1 MQSVVKLSEAS
12 NIYKLS
18 DHANGEEDASSHH
31 SDDIQKNP
39 AAAVLSNK
47 DGGTFGIQIHLKC
60 LMKSRL
66 RKSPLWLR
74 NPARTMLLHGSR
86 SSRTQ
91 PRDLTADLRASKG
104 DDFGHPF
111 ADETS
116 SFEHTPPSRNSGSV
130 RRREGFNEENRHEDY
145 ENERQLAQK
154 LSYRYAEP
162 RQAPP
167 QTLGAAVLPYVA
179 ATGVLAFLAGSA
191 AVYFLM
197 GSSSADVKA
206 RAVAPAPETQIE
218 APLVHVDQ
226 PGPKKGS
233 FQRAVASGVSSDSTT
248 FSGSKAG
255 EPGAKP
261 AESGAP
267 VEHQP
272 QKWSDTVETFKQF
285 VRPEQK

>member
-31 SDDIQKNP
+31 SDDMQKNP

-47 DGGTFGIQIHLKC
+47 DGGTFGSLEVSDEKPAAEKPGADSQSSADDALAWLKIIQ
-60 LMKSRL
+60 
-66 RKSPLWLR
+66 
-74 NPARTMLLHGSR
+74 NATA
-86 SSRTQ
+86 
-91 PRDLTADLRASKG
+91 DLTADLRSSKG
-104 DDFGHPF
+104 DDFAHPF

-197 GSSSADVKA
+197 GSSSADVKSG
-206 RAVAPAPETQIE
+206 AVAPAPETQIE

-226 PGPKKGS
+226 PAPKKGS
-233 FQRAVASGVSSDSTT
+233 FQRAAASGVSSDSTA

>member
-47 DGGTFGIQIHLKC
+47 DRSVFGSSNSLEVSDEKRAADKPAVASQSGSDDALAWLKIIQ
-60 LMKSRL
+60 
-66 RKSPLWLR
+66 
-74 NPARTMLLHGSR
+74 NATG
-86 SSRTQ
+86 
-91 PRDLTADLRASKG
+91 DLTADLHASKG
-104 DDFGHPF
+104 DDFGHSF
-111 ADETS
+111 ADETA
-116 SFEHTPPSRNSGSV
+116 SFEPTPPSGIPGPV
-130 RRREGFNEENRHEDY
+130 RRREDFNEENRHEDY
-145 ENERQLAQK
+145 ESERQLAQK

-167 QTLGAAVLPYVA
+167 QTLGTAVLPYVA

-197 GSSSADVKA
+197 GSSSTDVKA
-206 RAVAPAPETQIE
+206 RAVAPALETQIE
-218 APLVHVDQ
+218 APLVHPDQ

-233 FQRAVASGVSSDSTT
+233 FQRAVASGDSTT

-255 EPGAKP
+255 ELGAKP
-261 AESGAP
+261 AEY
-267 VEHQP
+267 

>member
-1 MQSVVKLSEAS
+1 MQSVVKLSDVG

-18 DHANGEEDASSHH
+18 DHTNADQDASSDH
-31 SDDIQKNP
+31 SDGIQKKP
-39 AAAVLSNK
+39 AAAVLGNK
-47 DGGTFGIQIHLKC
+47 DGGAFGNSESLVVSDEKSAAEKPAVDSQSGADDALAWLKIIQ
-60 LMKSRL
+60 
-66 RKSPLWLR
+66 
-74 NPARTMLLHGSR
+74 NATGE
-86 SSRTQ
+86 
-91 PRDLTADLRASKG
+91 LTADLHASKG
-104 DDFGHPF
+104 DDFG
-111 ADETS
+111 DETS
-116 SFEHTPPSRNSGSV
+116 SFEHTPSSRNLGPV
-130 RRREGFNEENRHEDY
+130 RRREGFNEESRHEDY

-162 RQAPP
+162 PQAPP

-218 APLVHVDQ
+218 APLVHVEQ
-226 PGPKKGS
+226 PVPRKGS
-233 FQRAVASGVSSDSTT
+233 FQRAVASGVSSDSATV
-248 FSGSKAG
+248 SGSKAG
-255 EPGAKP
+255 ELGARP
-261 AESGAP
+261 AESGAS

-285 VRPEQK
+285 VKPEQK

>member
-47 DGGTFGIQIHLKC
+47 DGSVFGSSNSLEVSDEKPAADKPAVASQSGSDDALAWLKIIQ
-60 LMKSRL
+60 
-66 RKSPLWLR
+66 
-74 NPARTMLLHGSR
+74 NATG
-86 SSRTQ
+86 
-91 PRDLTADLRASKG
+91 DLTADLHASKG
-104 DDFGHPF
+104 DDFGHSF
-111 ADETS
+111 ADETA
-116 SFEHTPPSRNSGSV
+116 SFESTPPSRIAAPV

-145 ENERQLAQK
+145 ESERQLAQK

-206 RAVAPAPETQIE
+206 RAVAPALETQIE
-218 APLVHVDQ
+218 APLVHADQ

-233 FQRAVASGVSSDSTT
+233 LQRAVASGVSSDSTT
-248 FSGSKAG
+248 FSSSKAG
-255 EPGAKP
+255 ELGAKP
-261 AESGAP
+261 AES
-267 VEHQP
+267 
-272 QKWSDTVETFKQF
+272 QKWSDTVETFKRF

>member
-18 DHANGEEDASSHH
+18 EHANGEEDASSHQL
-31 SDDIQKNP
+31 DDTQKNP
-39 AAAVLSNK
+39 AAAVLGNK
-47 DGGTFGIQIHLKC
+47 DGGAFGSLEVSDEKPAAEKPGADSQSSADDALAWLKIIQ
-60 LMKSRL
+60 
-66 RKSPLWLR
+66 
-74 NPARTMLLHGSR
+74 NATV
-86 SSRTQ
+86 
-91 PRDLTADLRASKG
+91 DLTADLRASKG
-104 DDFGHPF
+104 DEFGHAF
-111 ADETS
+111 ADGTS

-130 RRREGFNEENRHEDY
+130 RRGEDVSQENRHEDY

-167 QTLGAAVLPYVA
+167 ETLGAAVLPYVA

-206 RAVAPAPETQIE
+206 GAVAPVPETQIE
-218 APLVHVDQ
+218 APLLHGDQ
-226 PGPKKGS
+226 PVPRKGS
-233 FQRAVASGVSSDSTT
+233 FQRAAASGVSSDSTT

-261 AESGAP
+261 VEFGAP